1 MDSNEMAEVRILAK
15 KMLRKKERSEIL
27 DSTYN
32 RYSGCGTLILQ
43 KKKGLVNSTA
53 TFVQFCF

>member
-32 RYSGCGTLILQ
+32 RYSFNENPDTLPSWFIEDE
-43 KKKGLVNSTA
+43 
-53 TFVQFCF
+53 